1 MLCGVHFLHEC
12 GYVHLD
18 IKPCNFL
25 IDITGCVKIG
35 DFGLSRKI
43 SEIKNSEDIY
53 EGDCSY
59 LAPEFFDDDSKVINS
74 TKNINNK
81 CDVFSLGLSILEIL
95 CRVELPQNGILW
107 KKLRCINFEMPEDFL
122 NNSNIKISG
131 KMINLISDMLIYSPI
146 LRPSIISILQ
156 NPFYEEIHYRY
167 NKHIQD
173 KYIRCLDSVQYFKNE
188 IIVDNHD
195 NFYTKR
201 SNSYQLFS

>member
-1 MLCGVHFLHEC
+1 
-12 GYVHLD
+12 
-18 IKPCNFL
+18 
-25 IDITGCVKIG
+25 
-35 DFGLSRKI
+35 
-43 SEIKNSEDIY
+43 
-53 EGDCSY
+53 
-59 LAPEFFDDDSKVINS
+59 
-74 TKNINNK
+74 
-81 CDVFSLGLSILEIL
+81 
-95 CRVELPQNGILW
+95 
-107 KKLRCINFEMPEDFL
+107 MPEDFL

-188 IIVDNHD
+188 IIVDNDD